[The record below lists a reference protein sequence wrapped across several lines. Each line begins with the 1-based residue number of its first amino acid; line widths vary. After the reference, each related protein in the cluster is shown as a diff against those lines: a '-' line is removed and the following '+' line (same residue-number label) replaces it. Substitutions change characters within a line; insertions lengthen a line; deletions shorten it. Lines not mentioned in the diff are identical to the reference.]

1 MSLIFCVFPSF
12 ISYIGNFIFVTYRG
26 SIPLPLVS
34 FRALANYFF
43 SVRAAAFLAYS
54 YYTCSAAFI
63 RVAAKHVLNRPPH
76 TYSPA

>member
-1 MSLIFCVFPSF
+1 M
-12 ISYIGNFIFVTYRG
+12 
-26 SIPLPLVS
+26 LVS
-34 FRALANYFF
+34 YRPLANYFF